1 MYLTKLKLLLDI
13 IVSTLNVKF
22 MTIDIKYFYLN
33 TPVAQSEYMRLK
45 LPNLPNSV
53 VQKYNLAKKTIRD
66 RYVYVEIK
74 QGVYGLP

>member
-1 MYLTKLKLLLDI
+1 M
-13 IVSTLNVKF
+13 
-22 MTIDIKYFYLN
+22 
-33 TPVAQSEYMRLK
+33 AQSEYMRLK